1 MYIENVKKNNAVPK
15 TPMKF
20 INKLIDKWIEH
31 APTNLHVF
39 DLNANLR
46 LRPSK
51 SNTRSLTF
59 HRSFSST
66 GIGKKRLNIT
76 VFIFG

>member
-20 INKLIDKWIEH
+20 VNKLIDKWIEH

-39 DLNANLR
+39 DLNAN

-76 VFIFG
+76 VLIFG